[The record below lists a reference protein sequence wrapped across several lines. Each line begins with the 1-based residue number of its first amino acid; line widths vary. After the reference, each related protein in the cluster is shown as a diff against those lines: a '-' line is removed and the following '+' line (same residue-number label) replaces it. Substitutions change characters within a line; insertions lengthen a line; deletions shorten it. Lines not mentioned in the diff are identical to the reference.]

1 MKHTSKSKGGCP
13 SKPTEE
19 KRYRVVTIK
28 LIDAEYFD
36 LKTRAKSAGVKL
48 SEFIRHSAFRLTIV
62 SRLSEAEKN
71 LAQSILHM
79 SPDFSQAMKWL
90 NRFKT
95 IRAAQKLL
103 SVIDAMYEILK
114 KLRPNKETTY
124 VCENT

>member
-1 MKHTSKSKGGCP
+1 MKYTSKSKGGRP
-13 SKPTEE
+13 SKPTKE
-19 KRYRVVTIK
+19 KRNRVVTIK
-28 LIDAEYFD
+28 LTDAEYFD

-48 SEFIRHSAFRLTIV
+48 SEFIRHGSFRLTIV
-62 SRLSEAEKN
+62 SRLSEAENN

-79 SPDFSQAMKWL
+79 SSDFSQAMKWL

-103 SVIDAMYEILK
+103 AVIDAMYEILK
-114 KLRPNKETTY
+114 KLRPNKETAY